1 METIKS
7 AERRDP
13 NDYLKLMSASRETIR
28 KVLEMTDKGISVPEI
43 QGVPEIQ
50 ETTNFGTYNVKRI
63 RKAYYDIKEKHVPLT
78 PAESAVAHNMTI
90 ASITHNL
97 AIASIKKD
105 HLKKYGNVSK
115 DIIEKIVVIRL
126 TKEKNSPVMG

>member
-43 QGVPEIQ
+43 Q
-50 ETTNFGTYNVKRI
+50 ETTNFGTYNIKRI
-63 RKAYYDIKEKHVPLT
+63 RNSYYDIKEKHVPLT

-115 DIIEKIVVIRL
+115 NIIEKIVVIRL